1 MLELEE
7 RVERLEAQMRDNR
20 TWAGPGQNAAFADN
34 LIDLRGKLEKV
45 REVQDQ
51 HTETLKHH
59 TKQLTTLTADVAV
72 LKTDVAQLKTDVA
85 GLKADMVG
93 VKAILGEILDR
104 LPPKPDDP
112 SKN

>member
-7 RVERLEAQMRDNR
+7 RVGRLEAQMKDFR
-20 TWAGPGQNAAFADN
+20 TWAGPGQSVAFAEN
-34 LIDLRGKLEKV
+34 LIDLRGKLDKV

-59 TKQLTTLTADVAV
+59 TKKLDTLTADVGV
-72 LKTDVAQLKTDVA
+72 LKTDVAELKS
-85 GLKADMVG
+85 DMAG